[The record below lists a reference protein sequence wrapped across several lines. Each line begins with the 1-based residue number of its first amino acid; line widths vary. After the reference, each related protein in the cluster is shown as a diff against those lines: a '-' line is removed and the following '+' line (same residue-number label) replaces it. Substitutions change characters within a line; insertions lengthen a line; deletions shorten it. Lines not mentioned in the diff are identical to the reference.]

1 MNKQVSKMAIS
12 NLLIKPMKKQLWR
25 ATRLSLC
32 IASVVFSAN
41 SWSASNSVS
50 SSTFKELTSIQEQ
63 IAANQ
68 TTEAFNALK
77 TLQGKVEAGSI
88 DEALVL
94 QMLGYTEM
102 GRNNYAPAIDYL
114 KRSLALNMLPENV
127 KYNVGYMVAQL
138 YAALEKFDEA
148 LVFAE
153 DWFKTIEAPTPDQAI
168 FMANIFAQTG
178 KYQQAIPYV
187 KQAIATGASS
197 GKEPRE
203 SWYQLYIA
211 CSFELKDYPQATEA
225 LQTAIKAWPQK
236 PEYWEQLAS
245 VYVMQGKELK
255 GLASLQL
262 AWKLGILEKES
273 SIRSMV
279 QLSVTHGIPE
289 VGARLLNAALQKNS
303 VPRNET
309 YVDLLANA
317 WIAARESEPAIAAF
331 EELAKITGSGDP
343 HLRIANIYVEQA
355 KWKPAE
361 KALRKALDSKMKEP
375 GKAWLILGIVMTEQ
389 TQFEQGLDAFKK
401 ARAYAYTEKQAGS
414 WLKYAEDL
422 RRQHS
427 WKTRMQDE
435 NS

>member
-1 MNKQVSKMAIS
+1 MAKNNS
-12 NLLIKPMKKQLWR
+12 FANPATNSLTKRLWR
-25 ATRLSLC
+25 TTK
-32 IASVVFSAN
+32 FSALMLGLLFAAN
-41 SWSASNSVS
+41 SWSASTSVS
-50 SSTFKELTSIQEQ
+50 ASTFKQLTSIQEQ
-63 IAANQ
+63 IAANKS
-68 TTEAFNALK
+68 TEAFNALK
-77 TLQGKVEAGSI
+77 TLHAEVEQGSI

-138 YAALEKFDEA
+138 YAAQEKYDEA

-153 DWFKTIEAPTPDQAI
+153 EWFKTIAAPTPEQAI
-168 FMANIFAQTG
+168 FMANIFAQTE

-187 KQAIATGASS
+187 KQAIAAGVAS

-211 CSFELKDYPQATEA
+211 CSFELKDYNQAAEA
-225 LQTAIKAWPQK
+225 LQTAIKTWPQK
-236 PEYWEQLAS
+236 PDYWEQLAS

-262 AWKLGILEKES
+262 AWKLGVLQKES
-273 SIRSMV
+273 SIRSLV
-279 QLSVTHGIPE
+279 QLSVTQGVPE
-289 VGARLLNAALQKNS
+289 VGARLLDAALQKNA

-317 WIAARESEPAIAAF
+317 WIAARENTPAIAAF

-343 HLRIANIYVEQA
+343 YVRIANIYVDQA

-361 KALRKALDSKMKEP
+361 QALRKALQSNVKEP

-389 TQFEQGLDAFKK
+389 TQFDQGFDAFKK

-422 RRQHS
+422 RRQHNWIKRS
-427 WKTRMQDE
+427 QETE
-435 NS
+435 G